1 MVQPLELSDALS
13 KAELVGKL
21 NQIQKAAPEMEQ
33 RQAAS
38 ILKEKTTAEPGRTHQ
53 SEKSDM
59 LIISGD
65 KKRKEEKRG
74 YRDDQEDDDEGD
86 QDGGRKKKA
95 EHLDLKI

>member
-38 ILKEKTTAEPGRTHQ
+38 ILK
-53 SEKSDM
+53 
-59 LIISGD
+59 
-65 KKRKEEKRG
+65 
-74 YRDDQEDDDEGD
+74 
-86 QDGGRKKKA
+86 
-95 EHLDLKI
+95 